1 MGKGRESGSRE
12 PDDLYAHSAGAI
24 GVLVMVFAGL
34 TAIKVKLGLPWP
46 AAVALTVGALI
57 ALGYAAW
64 WAKTR
69 VTRWWAGEPA
79 DKPSAALAQEPAAA
93 AQPDGETVPVHP
105 KLTAALVRTGAI
117 GPDEIIPQADV
128 KTELLPGVGTR
139 YTFLVP
145 ERHTHEVVSKR
156 LGPIASMLGVTRLH
170 LKMEPPSRLTER
182 EVTLLK
188 LDAPPFS
195 RDFPVPTRE
204 EIRTYNGVPLGHD
217 ITGELIGVKT
227 LDKASML
234 IAGMTQT
241 GKSTFATGL
250 LTSLLITY
258 GNDFDSYLLD
268 GKLCALTAFEPV
280 AARYEASDDPA
291 VLESMLDEVL
301 PIVERRYEKIQEAKR
316 NRQPMP
322 KFRLG
327 VFLVDEAA
335 DFFVDN
341 GTAKSKETVRR
352 VEEKA
357 RRLAAKGL
365 ECGFSVILLTQ
376 RPDKDAIP
384 VKVRAQL
391 QYRVCLYVDSEGA
404 AKVALGDSYFT
415 TNAPIPPQQLNPD
428 IKGQAVLFY
437 NGRSALMRGFHFED
451 AFMWEA
457 IDHVIEQRKAKIAE
471 MPVSTSP
478 LAQAIELMRSKG
490 VQYMT
495 TAELAEVFNVVEADA
510 AKAGKELKELLGA
523 SPGRIPGGRG
533 YRLANLIAASTAD
546 T

>member
-1 MGKGRESGSRE
+1 MGKTRQNEE
-12 PDDLYAHSAGAI
+12 DMYAHTAGAV

-34 TAIKVKLGLPWP
+34 TAIKVQLGVPWP
-46 AAVALTVGALI
+46 VAVLLTVGTLVL
-57 ALGYAAW
+57 LGYAAW
-64 WAKTR
+64 WAKNR
-69 VTRWWAGEPA
+69 VRRLWNRAPA
-79 DKPSAALAQEPAAA
+79 QAPSTAVAQEQAAA
-93 AQPDGETVPVHP
+93 EEQLAEETIPVHP

-117 GPDEIIPQADV
+117 GPDEIIPQSDV
-128 KTELLPGVGTR
+128 RTELLPGIGTR

-170 LKMEPPSRLTER
+170 LKMEPPSRMTER
-182 EVTLLK
+182 EVKLLK
-188 LDAPPFS
+188 LDQPPFS
-195 RDFPVPTRE
+195 RDFAAPTRD
-204 EIRTYNGVPLGHD
+204 EIRAYNGVPLGHD

-241 GKSTFATGL
+241 GKSTLATGL
-250 LTSLLITY
+250 LTSLLIAH
-258 GNDFDSYLLD
+258 GNEFDSYLLD
-268 GKLCALTAFEPV
+268 GKLCALTSFEPV
-280 AARYEASDDPA
+280 AVRYEASDDPA
-291 VLESMLDEVL
+291 ILESMLDEVL

-316 NRQPMP
+316 NREPIP

-341 GTAKSKETVRR
+341 GTAKSKELVRR
-352 VEEKA
+352 VEEKS
-357 RRLAAKGL
+357 RKLAAKGL
-365 ECGFSVILLTQ
+365 ECGFSVIFLTQ

-384 VKVRAQL
+384 VKVRAQF

-415 TNAPIPPQQLNPD
+415 TNAPISPQQLNPD
-428 IKGQAVLFY
+428 IKGQAVLFA
-437 NGRSALMRGFHFED
+437 NGRSTLIRGFHFED
-451 AFMWEA
+451 TFMWKA
-457 IDHVIEQRKAKIAE
+457 IDQVVEERKAKLAK
-471 MPVSTSP
+471 MPVSASP

-490 VQYMT
+490 VQYMS
-495 TAELAEVFNVVEADA
+495 TAELAAVFNVVEDDA
-510 AKAGKELKELLGA
+510 AKTGKELKELLGA

-533 YRLANLIAASTAD
+533 YRLANLIAASTSD